1 MSPLIKPVLSAGYEL
16 PQWVSAAVDWSTAY
30 PSDADRM
37 ALAVEL
43 SRQNVEHRTGGPF
56 GAAIFERQSGTLVSV
71 GVNLVVPAHDCTL
84 HAEMVAFSLA
94 GRRLKSFTLH
104 APGLPDH
111 ELFTSCEPCA
121 MCMGAALWSGGRR
134 VCFAAH
140 GTDARELGFEEGPVS
155 PEDHR
160 YLAARGVVFEPGPL
174 RAEARE
180 VLALYKER
188 EGVLYNG

>member
-1 MSPLIKPVLSAGYEL
+1 MRPVLTAGYEL
-16 PQWVSAAVDWSTAY
+16 PTWVGAQVDWSGTY
-30 PSDADRM
+30 PTDAGRM

-56 GAAIFERQSGTLVSV
+56 GAAIFERGSGNLVSV
-71 GVNLVVPAHDCTL
+71 GVNLVVLAHDCTL

-94 GRRLKSFTLH
+94 GRRLESFTLH
-104 APGLPDH
+104 APGMPEH

-121 MCMGAALWSGGRR
+121 MCLGGALWSGVRR
-134 VCFAAH
+134 VSYAAR
-140 GTDARELGFEEGPVS
+140 GADARELGFEEGPVS

-160 YLAARGVVFEPGPL
+160 YLAARGVVFEAGPL
-174 RAEARE
+174 RAEARA

>member
-1 MSPLIKPVLSAGYEL
+1 MEPVTNASYEL
-16 PQWVSAAVDWSTAY
+16 PAWAHNEVDWAARY
-30 PSDADRM
+30 ASDADRM

-56 GAAIFERQSGTLVSV
+56 GAAIFERQGGKLVSV

-94 GRRLKSFTLH
+94 GRRLESFTLH
-104 APGLPDH
+104 ATGMPEH

-121 MCMGAALWSGGRR
+121 MCMGAALWSGVRR
-134 VCFAAH
+134 VSFAAH
-140 GTDARELGFEEGPVS
+140 GADARELGFEEGPVS

-174 RAEARE
+174 RAEARA

>member
-1 MSPLIKPVLSAGYEL
+1 MNPVLDASYRL
-16 PQWVSAAVDWSTAY
+16 PTWVGAQVDWSGTY
-30 PSDADRM
+30 PTDSERM

-56 GAAIFERQSGTLVSV
+56 GAAIFERMSGKLVSV
-71 GVNLVVPAHDCTL
+71 GVNLVVSAHDCTL
-84 HAEMVAFSLA
+84 HAELVAFSLA
-94 GRRLKSFTLH
+94 GRRLESFTLH
-104 APGLPDH
+104 APGMPEH

-121 MCMGAALWSGGRR
+121 MCMGAALWSGVRR
-134 VCFAAH
+134 VSFAAH
-140 GTDARELGFEEGPVS
+140 GADARELGFEEGPVS
-155 PEDHR
+155 LEDHR

-174 RAEARE
+174 RAEARA

>member
-1 MSPLIKPVLSAGYEL
+1 MKPVLSARYEL
-16 PQWVSAAVDWSTAY
+16 PSWVGSKVDWGATYA
-30 PSDADRM
+30 SDAERM

-56 GAAIFERQSGTLVSV
+56 GAAIFERESGRLVSV

-94 GRRLKSFTLH
+94 GRRLESFTLH
-104 APGLPDH
+104 GPGLPEH

-121 MCMGAALWSGGRR
+121 MCMGAALWSGVRR
-134 VCFAAH
+134 VSFAAH
-140 GTDARELGFEEGPVS
+140 GVDARELGFEEGPVS

-160 YLAARGVVFEPGPL
+160 YLAARGVVFEAGPL
-174 RAEARE
+174 RAEARA
-180 VLALYKER
+180 VLALYKEG

>member
-1 MSPLIKPVLSAGYEL
+1 MNPPGTPILAAHYGL
-16 PQWVSAAVDWSTAY
+16 PQWVGAAVDWDVRLAT
-30 PSDADRM
+30 DAERM

-56 GAAIFERQSGTLVSV
+56 GAAIFERESGKLVSV

-94 GRRLKSFTLH
+94 GRRLESFTLH
-104 APGLPDH
+104 APGLPEH

-121 MCMGAALWSGGRR
+121 MCMGAALWSGVRR
-134 VCFAAH
+134 VSFAAH
-140 GTDARELGFEEGPVS
+140 GADARELGFEEGPVS

-160 YLAARGVVFEPGPL
+160 YLAARGVVFEAGPL
-174 RAEARE
+174 RAEARA
-180 VLALYKER
+180 VLALYKEG